1 MKKHV
6 YLLSYLFLSPILLNA
21 QTASERKI
29 IAEQSNKSGNILLQQ
44 KLSQENLER
53 KARLANFL
61 KTNPNYNPITKI
73 GEYGTQEL
81 LDVLPNGEKVFART
95 DNEGAALT
103 ARANTL
109 YNGGSLGINIQGQNM
124 IAGVWDG
131 GNVRDTHIEF
141 MVNGASKITNLDG
154 SPYHDHAT
162 HVAGTI
168 CAQGIILSSVRGV
181 AFNSSVR
188 SYNWDNDLSEM
199 TSEAG
204 SGLLVSNHSY
214 AFGQLSSAWYYGAY
228 DSRAQQVDNITY
240 NNPFYLPVYA
250 AGNDRNVTT
259 QPALS
264 QLNAKNGYDLIFGH
278 ANAKN
283 ALTVAAVYKVD
294 PYTGSSSVT
303 MSPFSSWGPSDDG
316 RIKPEISMKG
326 VDVRST
332 LAIADNATGLMSG
345 TSMAAPGI
353 TAVTLLLQQYHNQL
367 YSNYLKSASVK
378 GLILHTAD
386 EAGSNPGPDYKF
398 GWGLVNAQKA
408 AITIRDKNSTGA
420 NQSIIQELNLTSEST
435 YSKTITASGT
445 NPLKVSISWTDP
457 QASQFLVNNGATD
470 PNDKYLVNDL
480 DVKVIKDG
488 NTYYPWKLQGMSNPS
503 AAATNSG
510 TNDVDNF
517 ERVDINNP
525 SGTYTIV
532 VTNKGNLRSGSQNF
546 TLIVTS
552 DNLSNLSTND
562 LVKNND
568 LKVDVFP
575 NPASDFIQIND
586 KDDNIV
592 VNIYDVSG
600 KLVLTSK
607 LTEKRLN
614 ISSLLKG
621 DYVGNYINKNGQIKS
636 FKFIKK

>member
-1 MKKHV
+1 M
-6 YLLSYLFLSPILLNA
+6 NA
-21 QTASERKI
+21 QTVSERKI

-154 SPYHDHAT
+154 SPYQDHAT

-214 AFGQLSSAWYYGAY
+214 ASGQLSSAWYYGAY

-420 NQSIIQELNLTSEST
+420 NQSIIQELNLTSGST